1 MLCNNVPTTFL
12 AEESNP
18 LSVSGPSELN
28 LDTHS
33 MHFLTEDCVTLLND
47 LCKAPIKR
55 IVKQMFIINISEIYY

>member
-18 LSVSGPSELN
+18 LSGPSELN

-47 LCKAPIKR
+47 LCKASIKR
-55 IVKQMFIINISEIYY
+55 IVKQMFINISEIYY